1 MVRPVALFALIL
13 LSACDAPAP
22 LEPPPPPGVVLP
34 TVPAAATPAVT
45 AGVTAQPRLIREERA
60 STTTVSPDGRT
71 MTSTSTS
78 TSVSVDPGAFLTAL
92 AGAGAGAGA
101 GAPSAPPNRAT
112 DFLGEWSVSNV
123 QNRACRFTLHR
134 PIGTGA
140 GFAQNMGCTGPQMVA
155 ISRWALRDGVL
166 ELANGFGGV
175 QARLR
180 VTAPNRLD
188 GDGITM
194 WR

>member
-1 MVRPVALFALIL
+1 MIRPIAVSALVL
-13 LSACDAPAP
+13 LSACDGPRP
-22 LEPPPPPGVVLP
+22 SEPPPPPGVVLP
-34 TVPAAATPAVT
+34 TAPAALPLALP
-45 AGVTAQPRLIREERA
+45 AQPRLIREERVSA
-60 STTTVSPDGRT
+60 TTVSPDGR
-71 MTSTSTS
+71 MTTGTSTS
-78 TSVSVDPGAFLTAL
+78 TSVSVDPAAFLTAL
-92 AGAGAGAGA
+92 AGAGAGAVA
-101 GAPSAPPNRAT
+101 GAPPAPPNRAA

-123 QNRACRFTLHR
+123 QNRACRFTLHP

-180 VTAPNRLD
+180 VTAPNRMD